1 MAISMDLIK
10 QLRESTGARILDCQ
24 KALQEADGD
33 LEKAK
38 AIVEAKGLA
47 RVEKTQDRETKA
59 GFIAAYVHNTGAIA
73 AMVEV
78 LCETDFVAQNEEFR
92 QLAKDIAMQI
102 IAMNPENLEE
112 LLAQDFVKDPEK
124 TVDTMVKALSG
135 KIGEKMEIRR
145 FVRYQIGE

>member
-102 IAMNPENLEE
+102 VAMNPENLEE

>member
-10 QLRESTGARILDCQ
+10 QLREGTGARILDCQ

-92 QLAKDIAMQI
+92 QLAKDIAIQI
-102 IAMNPENLEE
+102 VAMNPENLEE